1 VISRL
6 RKNFIPN
13 NENDHRPHALRDY
26 NTRNVVAIILFL
38 ELIVFLIPTVS
49 NLNVTGGMAA
59 VLPGVLS
66 QLTNEERE
74 AKNLNILTISPIL
87 NEAAKM
93 KAEDMAR
100 QGYFAHISP
109 DGKTPWYW
117 IEKVG
122 YDYQYAG
129 ENLAINFSDSKDV
142 TNAWMESPTH
152 KENIVKENYTEIGTG
167 IAEGIYKGKNAIF
180 VVQVYANQ
188 MPLALK
194 QAKISKI
201 ENKKISTSNVVK
213 NIVGGVKTITES
225 KKVETNVLGVE
236 TTVEIVSIKNPN
248 FWQKIF
254 SSPRDNINKISY
266 IIFAIV
272 LFILFLYF
280 FIKMKNH
287 NKNILT
293 NGLVVLAVLGA
304 MFVVNY
310 YVSYHDMLTADNR
323 NYSIDNKNI

>member
-213 NIVGGVKTITES
+213 NI
-225 KKVETNVLGVE
+225 
-236 TTVEIVSIKNPN
+236 EIK
-248 FWQKIF
+248 
-254 SSPRDNINKISY
+254 
-266 IIFAIV
+266 
-272 LFILFLYF
+272 
-280 FIKMKNH
+280 
-287 NKNILT
+287 
-293 NGLVVLAVLGA
+293 
-304 MFVVNY
+304 
-310 YVSYHDMLTADNR
+310 
-323 NYSIDNKNI
+323 